1 MIYGKLILRNAK
13 RSVKDYLIYIVTLTL
28 CVTMFYSF
36 LSISSSYYHPDIGS
50 QYELNMLSDGMKGAI
65 CGVTLLLLFLIKYVN
80 NYMIGRKQKEFAI
93 QTVMGMER
101 KTTAALFFA
110 ETMLMGFAALG
121 LGIVLGTFCS
131 QFITAMLLSAYG
143 QPFQLTW
150 TLYPDTVFLT
160 VLFFTLSYAFIG
172 LLNVRTIQKI
182 KVIDMLYADKTNE
195 PDFKKSKWMPVIAL
209 LFGIL
214 SVIML
219 MSGISYKRHY
229 FDARLPFPVHLM
241 FWSNILLPGL
251 CLAGLTLW
259 ILLRRKLKFSKL
271 VIFLS
276 VMALAFL
283 ISSASVPVMRMK
295 YFLTLPAE
303 ANNTYML
310 FLLASLIFIVC
321 SIFYL
326 TSGVITAWKEKSN
339 YHKYKEENLF
349 FFGQILSKLKTTTKT
364 MTLICLTLA
373 LSIGMFLMEP
383 ALSGWVSGYL
393 ESRSAFDVQISST
406 YRRAYDVK
414 ELPDTDYGFVTAYLA
429 EHEIQIED
437 ECTFSMY
444 LPKAEEFHQRVKWEF
459 PILAISLSDYNHLL
473 IMRGIAPI
481 ELKDYQFAL
490 QWRSLSS
497 EDERN
502 EVVESHSV
510 LETDAGHL
518 TIDSEQSYEAPLGEA
533 IYNAYTDVIYV
544 FPDTV
549 CEQLMA
555 VDRIRFINT
564 AEPIPYDAAIGLQ
577 KEFEQQFPEQ
587 IDEGISFSL
596 RTRTE
601 QVNSTTAGNFILQ
614 ASMTYGAI
622 VLLIICFTILALQQL
637 LDATHYPYRFG
648 VLRKLGVE
656 ETHINRLVL
665 KQLGVWFGLP
675 ISVAVIVASV
685 FGGYFFNTISSQISA
700 YIGIKALTLQIV
712 SIAAILLLLLAC
724 YFISTRILFNRAIRK
739 EG

>member
-1 MIYGKLILRNAK
+1 MYGKLILRNAK

-36 LSISSSYYHPDIGS
+36 LSISSSYYHPNIGI
-50 QYELNMLSDGMKGAI
+50 QYNLNILSDGMKGAI
-65 CGVTLLLLFLIKYVN
+65 CGVTLLLLFLMKYVN
-80 NYMIGRKQKEFAI
+80 NYMIVRKQREFAI
-93 QTVMGMER
+93 HTVMGMER
-101 KTTAALFFA
+101 KTTAALFFV
-110 ETMLMGFAALG
+110 ETMLMGFVALG
-121 LGIVLGTFCS
+121 LGIILGTFCS
-131 QFITAMLLSAYG
+131 QFITAMLLSDYG
-143 QPFQLTW
+143 QPFQITLM
-150 TLYPDTVFLT
+150 LYPDTVLLT

-172 LLNVRTIQKI
+172 LLNIRTIQKI

-195 PDFKKSKWMPVIAL
+195 PDFKKSKWMPVITV

-219 MSGISYKRHY
+219 LSGISYKHHY
-229 FDARLPFPVHLM
+229 FDARLPFPAHLM
-241 FWSNILLPGL
+241 FWSNILMPGI
-251 CLAGLTLW
+251 CLLGLTLW
-259 ILLRRKLKFSKL
+259 VFLRKKLAFSKL
-271 VIFLS
+271 IVFLS
-276 VMALAFL
+276 VMALAFVV
-283 ISSASVPVMRMK
+283 SSASVPVLRMK
-295 YFLTLPAE
+295 YFLALPAQSS
-303 ANNTYML
+303 NTYML
-310 FLLASLIFIVC
+310 FLLASLTFIVC

-326 TSGVITAWKEKSN
+326 TSGVITAWKEKSS

-373 LSIGMFLMEP
+373 LSISMFLMEP

-393 ESRSAFDVQISST
+393 ESRSVFDVQISST

-414 ELPDTDYGFVTAYLA
+414 ELPDTDYGLVTKYLA
-429 EHEIQIED
+429 SHDIQIED

-459 PILAISLSDYNHLL
+459 PILAMSLSDYNHLL

-481 ELKDYQFAL
+481 ELKDTQFAL
-490 QWRSLSS
+490 QWHSLSS

-502 EVVESHSV
+502 EVIESHSV
-510 LETDAGHL
+510 LETDAGTL
-518 TIDSEQSYEAPLGEA
+518 TIAPEQSYEAALGEA

-564 AEPIPYDAAIGLQ
+564 AEPIPYDVAIGLQ
-577 KEFEQQFPEQ
+577 KEFEQQLPEQ
-587 IDEGISFSL
+587 VEEGVSYSL

-601 QVNSTTAGNFILQ
+601 QVNSTTAGNFVLK

-622 VLLIICFTILALQQL
+622 VLLIMCFTILALQQL
-637 LDATHYPYRFG
+637 LDASHYRYRFG

-656 ETHINRLVL
+656 EAHINRLVL

-675 ISVAVIVASV
+675 IGVAVIVASV

-700 YIGIKALTLQIV
+700 YIGIKALILQII
-712 SIAAILLLLLAC
+712 SIVAILLSLLAC